1 MRTAHTTTNG
11 TTIESGSVTIARPM
25 RQLST
30 EYDVLAKSII
40 IGDSSVGKS
49 SLLYRYTEQDWN
61 PHYIATIGVD
71 FKVMTF
77 DRDGKVIKLQLW
89 DTAGQDRFRSIVHT
103 YYRGAHAVMLV
114 FALNDR
120 ESFDHL
126 CEWTQDVQRFATAGV
141 PIVLIGNK
149 ADCPHGDVAV
159 SDEEAEALA
168 KHLGGVYMKT
178 SARTGGGVDEAFTEV
193 LERCLQ
199 QRLAILSK
207 QGKQPDGTIK
217 LTKPVI
223 APKKA
228 SGPCEC

>member
-1 MRTAHTTTNG
+1 
-11 TTIESGSVTIARPM
+11 M
-25 RQLST
+25 RQMAT

-77 DRDGKVIKLQLW
+77 DREGKVIKLQLW

-114 FALNDR
+114 FAINDR

-126 CEWTQDVQRFATAGV
+126 HEWTQDVHRFATGGV

-149 ADCPHGDVAV
+149 ADCPQGDVAV

-168 KHLGGVYMKT
+168 KHLGATYMKT
-178 SARTGGGVDEAFTEV
+178 SARTGAGVDTAFTEV
-193 LERCLQ
+193 LERCLE
-199 QRLAILSK
+199 QRLALLKK
-207 QGKQPDGTIK
+207 QQNTPDTTFK
-217 LTKPVI
+217 LTQPVKR
-223 APKKA
+223 PKTS